1 MNMFHLMHCVEV
13 VRVRVVKICFEDSE
27 GKWFCYPKSP
37 GTDHV
42 ELSKHTATSTATLI
56 DALAM
61 TGEKQSIRLIQTMAM
76 LEKSQMLVAQAK
88 VFNGEEDKVSEVDDC
103 AIIRVTLEGAKL
115 GPVLEQLEAS
125 TKEYA
130 AFLFECPSGRSRAR
144 DFQAVQFAGHD
155 SAARRPP

>member
-1 MNMFHLMHCVEV
+1 MKMLNLMHCVEV

-27 GKWFCYPKSP
+27 GKWFCYPESP

-76 LEKSQMLVAQAK
+76 LEKS
-88 VFNGEEDKVSEVDDC
+88 
-103 AIIRVTLEGAKL
+103 
-115 GPVLEQLEAS
+115 
-125 TKEYA
+125 
-130 AFLFECPSGRSRAR
+130 
-144 DFQAVQFAGHD
+144 
-155 SAARRPP
+155 